1 MNLQRTFLATAVT
14 AVLLAPVL
22 AGCSE
27 NPATGEN
34 ELVLISKQEEIRIGS
49 EAAPDFEKEFGG
61 RVKNDRLQ
69 DYVSRIGR
77 TVAAKSEREMPYEF
91 ALLRSETPNA
101 FALPGGSIYVTAG
114 LMSRMTNER
123 QLAAVLGHEVGH
135 VAARH
140 SVQQL
145 QQQMGA
151 SVLIQLAGAAA
162 GEKEKIAET
171 AASVAANM
179 ALMSY
184 SRDDEREADRLGIR
198 YMEKADFNP
207 WGMVELLT
215 VLKSLSEREPGS
227 VESWFQTHPL
237 TSERIERAEELIREQ
252 YEDGRWRRDNPDPY
266 AERFMDMREL
276 LVRTEGL

>member
-1 MNLQRTFLATAVT
+1 MTRRSIILTAALAA
-14 AVLLAPVL
+14 ALMAPML

-27 NPATGEN
+27 NPATGRN
-34 ELVLISKQEEIRIGS
+34 ELVLISKQEEIRIGN
-49 EAAPDFEKEFGG
+49 EAAPEFEKEFGG
-61 RVKNDRLQ
+61 RVKSDRLQ

-101 FALPGGSIYVTAG
+101 FALPGGSIYITAG

-151 SVLIQLAGAAA
+151 SVLVQLAGAAA

-179 ALMSY
+179 ALMNY

-215 VLKSLSEREPGS
+215 VLKDLSDREPSS

-237 TSERIERAEELIREQ
+237 TSERIERAEELIEDT
-252 YEDGRWRRDNPDPY
+252 YEERWRRDNPDPY
-266 AERFMDMREL
+266 ADRFMDMREL
-276 LVRTEGL
+276 LVRQEGL